1 MDHDPEAGDWA
12 CVRSITVNLPA
23 PWIHRFLIAVI
34 SAAAAVVVK
43 AISYYFTKMKER
55 EADWRK
61 YNFELYKEFVVSL
74 SGI

>member
-1 MDHDPEAGDWA
+1 MDTP
-12 CVRSITVNLPA
+12 I
-23 PWIHRFLIAVI
+23 LIAVI

>member
-1 MDHDPEAGDWA
+1 LGLRTINYGQSPSAMDTP
-12 CVRSITVNLPA
+12 I
-23 PWIHRFLIAVI
+23 LIAVI